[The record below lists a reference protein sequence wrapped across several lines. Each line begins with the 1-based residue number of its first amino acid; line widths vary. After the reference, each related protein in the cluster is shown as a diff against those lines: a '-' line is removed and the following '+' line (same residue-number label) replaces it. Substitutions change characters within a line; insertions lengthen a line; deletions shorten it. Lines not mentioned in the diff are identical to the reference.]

1 MKTQTTK
8 STTKSAAMKKAV
20 SIKHSARTIA
30 AFRAHITRLELK
42 AIECGDAKEG
52 QAYLDQA
59 AAIAKEMNA

>member
-1 MKTQTTK
+1 MKAKPTQAK
-8 STTKSAAMKKAV
+8 AAAVKKAV
-20 SIKHSARTIA
+20 STKHSPRTVA

-59 AAIAKEMNA
+59 AAIAKQL